1 MNITIIHSN
10 VFDFQDP
17 KTEKQISGV
26 KLQYI
31 FNDDLE
37 PIAVDTKE
45 KGYQVADA
53 VLPLENCDMIRKIPG
68 VYEAKFLTRVNAKG
82 QPIQKL
88 VAVDYKCTVPEL
100 FVKQPT
106 AQNQKVV

>member
-1 MNITIIHSN
+1 MNITILHSN
-10 VFDFQDP
+10 KFDFEDP
-17 KTEKQISGV
+17 KTGKQISGI

-37 PIAVDTKE
+37 PVNVDGRE

-53 VLPLENCDMIRKIPG
+53 VLTLDHEYELNKVPG

-88 VAVDYKCTVPEL
+88 IGVNYITSIPEL
-100 FVKQPT
+100 FVKTPE
-106 AQNQKVV
+106 QKKAV